1 MLADL
6 DVEAALQ
13 ADQEVFEVIDPQPAT
28 KQGLATEAEK
38 KSDQDLT
45 DAMSAIADEPSANA
59 TKSASLASDKPV
71 PALPS
76 QIEPKKD
83 FAQVTNKFE
92 QAFIDEDADDDDSAD
107 AKKAPVVQ
115 APTNLATLSGAE
127 RSIALME
134 TNVKGA
140 GITLE
145 KVKSSIKELQTLSQ
159 TAKGV
164 AKKELTKVI
173 KKKQE
178 RVTELEKHLKEGN
191 LLIADKKK
199 SKAQTPKDAAP
210 QASQPAQS
218 LAATT
223 AKVETK
229 LKVYSKSELDAKV
242 AENDKMWEARANKS

>member
-1 MLADL
+1 
-6 DVEAALQ
+6 
-13 ADQEVFEVIDPQPAT
+13 
-28 KQGLATEAEK
+28 
-38 KSDQDLT
+38 
-45 DAMSAIADEPSANA
+45 
-59 TKSASLASDKPV
+59 
-71 PALPS
+71 
-76 QIEPKKD
+76 
-83 FAQVTNKFE
+83 
-92 QAFIDEDADDDDSAD
+92 
-107 AKKAPVVQ
+107 
-115 APTNLATLSGAE
+115 
-127 RSIALME
+127 ME

-210 QASQPAQS
+210 QAS
-218 LAATT
+218 
-223 AKVETK
+223 
-229 LKVYSKSELDAKV
+229 
-242 AENDKMWEARANKS
+242 